1 MRVLGAR
8 GNTCCARMSDP
19 RPRSAMVA
27 PASSPPRGWVGAGA
41 ELDRPTEP
49 RCADAHGAATA
60 LTRARAR
67 HEVAVHTGPPQAH
80 HAREAHFTL
89 GNARSRRA
97 TVIGIGNRYRRARG
111 AGSKSNSKPNKGIKK
126 KFLVCASS
134 IETHPTAH
142 SFSSNEIW
150 ANYRACMISPD
161 ALHVM
166 PTSSQS

>member
-97 TVIGIGNRYRRARG
+97 TVSVIGNRYRRARG
-111 AGSKSNSKPNKGIKK
+111 AGSKSNSKPNKGLKK
-126 KFLVCASS
+126 KFARRASKL
-134 IETHPTAH
+134 TRPHTAFPPIKYGH
-142 SFSSNEIW
+142 
-150 ANYRACMISPD
+150 YRACMISPD

>member
-41 ELDRPTEP
+41 ELNRPTEP

-67 HEVAVHTGPPQAH
+67 HEVAAYTPAL
-80 HAREAHFTL
+80 HAREAHF
-89 GNARSRRA
+89 R
-97 TVIGIGNRYRRARG
+97 
-111 AGSKSNSKPNKGIKK
+111 
-126 KFLVCASS
+126 
-134 IETHPTAH
+134 
-142 SFSSNEIW
+142 
-150 ANYRACMISPD
+150 
-161 ALHVM
+161 
-166 PTSSQS
+166 

>member
-19 RPRSAMVA
+19 RPRSAIVA

-97 TVIGIGNRYRRARG
+97 SGDGKSVSVIGIDAHAVPDRNRIR
-111 AGSKSNSKPNKGIKK
+111 NQIK
-126 KFLVCASS
+126 A
-134 IETHPTAH
+134 
-142 SFSSNEIW
+142 
-150 ANYRACMISPD
+150 
-161 ALHVM
+161 
-166 PTSSQS
+166 